1 MPERAVAGGKENSV
15 ETPVE
20 STRERLLNIAE
31 QRFGEGG
38 YEGTS
43 LRAITVAAA
52 ANIAAV
58 NYHFGSKEALL
69 RAAVARAMAPVNTER
84 RRRLDQLEA
93 KGEPTAEQLI
103 RAFVEPGLDL
113 VLRRGERGPVVARF
127 IGRVAFDPS
136 QRIRELYAVESDPVE
151 ARYLAALQVALP
163 RAAPESVAF
172 GYVNMLGLL
181 ALHQSQALTRPAG
194 AEPSGVGAG
203 VDGGEDP
210 GKLAENLIAFLVAA
224 FDQGLRPWS
233 T

>member
-1 MPERAVAGGKENSV
+1 V

-93 KGEPTAEQLI
+93 KGDPTAEQLI

-127 IGRVAFDPS
+127 IGRIAFDPS
-136 QRIRELYAVESDPVE
+136 QRIRELYAAESDPVE
-151 ARYLAALQVALP
+151 GRYLTALQVALP

-172 GYVNMLGLL
+172 GFMNMLGLL
-181 ALHQSQALTRPAG
+181 ALHQSQALARQPGNLVDPAG
-194 AEPSGVGAG
+194 DPA
-203 VDGGEDP
+203 EDP

-224 FDQGLRPWS
+224 FDRGLRA
-233 T
+233 

>member
-1 MPERAVAGGKENSV
+1 M
-15 ETPVE
+15 ETPAE

-93 KGEPTAEQLI
+93 KGDPSAEQLI
-103 RAFVEPGLDL
+103 RAFIEPGLDL

-136 QRIRELYAVESDPVE
+136 RRIRELYAAESDPVE
-151 ARYLAALQVALP
+151 ARYLAALQLALP

-181 ALHQSQALTRPAG
+181 ALHQSQALTRAPG
-194 AEPSGVGAG
+194 LEPEDI
-203 VDGGEDP
+203 DGGEDP

-224 FDQGLRPWS
+224 FDRGLRA
-233 T
+233 

>member
-1 MPERAVAGGKENSV
+1 V

-20 STRERLLNIAE
+20 STRERLLNVAE

-69 RAAVARAMAPVNTER
+69 RAAVARAMAPVNAER

-93 KGEPTAEQLI
+93 RGLPTAEQLI
-103 RAFVEPGLDL
+103 RAFIEPGLDL
-113 VLRRGERGPVVARF
+113 MLRRGERGAVVARF
-127 IGRVAFDPS
+127 IGRIAFDPS
-136 QRIRELYAVESDPVE
+136 QRIRELYAAESNPIE
-151 ARYLAALQVALP
+151 SRYLVALQTALP
-163 RAAPESVAF
+163 EASPDAVQF
-172 GYVNMLGLL
+172 GFVNMLGLL
-181 ALHQSQALTRPAG
+181 ALHQSQALSRVPGAAG
-194 AEPSGVGAG
+194 T
-203 VDGGEDP
+203 EDP

-224 FDQGLRPWS
+224 FDNGLRS
-233 T
+233 

>member
-1 MPERAVAGGKENSV
+1 M

-93 KGEPTAEQLI
+93 KGQPTAEQLI
-103 RAFVEPGLDL
+103 RAFIEPGLEL

-127 IGRVAFDPS
+127 IGRIAFDPS
-136 QRIRELYAVESDPVE
+136 RRIRELYAAESDPVE
-151 ARYLAALQVALP
+151 ARYLAALQAALP
-163 RAAPESVAF
+163 SAPPESVAF

-181 ALHQSQALTRPAG
+181 ALHQSQALSKVAG
-194 AEPSGVGAG
+194 AEES
-203 VDGGEDP
+203 EDP
-210 GKLAENLIAFLVAA
+210 GKVAESLIAFLVAA
-224 FDQGLRPWS
+224 FDRGLRA
-233 T
+233 

>member
-1 MPERAVAGGKENSV
+1 M

-93 KGEPTAEQLI
+93 NGQPTAEQLI
-103 RAFVEPGLDL
+103 RAFIEPGLDL

-136 QRIRELYAVESDPVE
+136 QRIRELYAAESDPVE
-151 ARYLAALQVALP
+151 ARYLAALQAALP

-181 ALHQSQALTRPAG
+181 ALHQSQALTRAPG
-194 AEPSGVGAG
+194 TEDV
-203 VDGGEDP
+203 EDP
-210 GKLAENLIAFLVAA
+210 GKLGENLIAFLVAA
-224 FDQGLRPWS
+224 FDRGLRA
-233 T
+233 

>member
-1 MPERAVAGGKENSV
+1 M

-20 STRERLLNIAE
+20 STRERLLNVAE

-69 RAAVARAMAPVNTER
+69 RATVARALAPVNAER

-93 KGEPTAEQLI
+93 RGKPTAEQLI

-113 VLRRGERGPVVARF
+113 VLRRGERGAVVARF
-127 IGRVAFDPS
+127 IGRIAFDPS
-136 QRIRELYAVESDPVE
+136 QRIRELYAVESEPVE
-151 ARYLAALQVALP
+151 SRYLAALQAALP
-163 RAAPESVAF
+163 DAAPEAVAF

-181 ALHQSQALTRPAG
+181 ALHQSQALSSAQG
-194 AEPSGVGAG
+194 GAG
-203 VDGGEDP
+203 TEDP
-210 GKLAENLIAFLVAA
+210 AKLAENLIAFLVAA
-224 FDQGLRPWS
+224 FDRGLRS
-233 T
+233 

>member
-1 MPERAVAGGKENSV
+1 V
-15 ETPVE
+15 EAPAE

-69 RAAVARAMAPVNTER
+69 RAAVARAMAPVNIER

-93 KGEPTAEQLI
+93 EGKPTVEQLI
-103 RAFVEPGLDL
+103 RAFIEPGLD
-113 VLRRGERGPVVARF
+113 VILRRERGPVVARF

-136 QRIRELYAVESDPVE
+136 RRIRELYSAEADPVE
-151 ARYLAALQVALP
+151 ARYLTALQAALPQVP
-163 RAAPESVAF
+163 PESVAF
-172 GYVNMLGLL
+172 GYLNMLGLL
-181 ALHQSQALTRPAG
+181 AMHQSQALSRAPGT
-194 AEPSGVGAG
+194 EQV
-203 VDGGEDP
+203 EDP
-210 GKLAENLIAFLVAA
+210 GRLAENLIAFLVAA
-224 FDQGLRPWS
+224 FDQGLRS
-233 T
+233 

>member
-1 MPERAVAGGKENSV
+1 V

-20 STRERLLNIAE
+20 TTRERLLNVAE

-93 KGEPTAEQLI
+93 GAPPTPEALI
-103 RAFVEPGLDL
+103 RAFVEPGLEL
-113 VLRRGERGPVVARF
+113 VLRRGERGALIARF
-127 IGRVAFDPS
+127 IGRIAFDPS
-136 QRIRELYAVESDPVE
+136 RRIRELYAVESEPIE
-151 ARYLAALQVALP
+151 SRYLAALQQALP
-163 RAAPESVAF
+163 KASPEAVAF

-181 ALHQSQALTRPAG
+181 ALHQSQALSPTPG
-194 AEPSGVGAG
+194 AAG
-203 VDGGEDP
+203 VQDTPDP
-210 GKLAENLIAFLVAA
+210 SELAENLVTFLVAA
-224 FDQGLRPWS
+224 FDHGLRS
-233 T
+233 

>member
-1 MPERAVAGGKENSV
+1 M
-15 ETPVE
+15 ETPAE
-20 STRERLLNIAE
+20 STRERLLNVAE

-69 RAAVARAMAPVNTER
+69 RATVARAMAPVNSER

-93 KGEPTAEQLI
+93 SGHPTPEQLI
-103 RAFVEPGLDL
+103 RAFIEPGLDL

-136 QRIRELYAVESDPVE
+136 QRIRELYAAEVDPVE
-151 ARYLAALQVALP
+151 SRYLTALQAALP
-163 RAAPESVAF
+163 TAAPEAVAF

-181 ALHQSQALTRPAG
+181 ALHQSQALARAPG
-194 AEPSGVGAG
+194 APDGDEPGR
-203 VDGGEDP
+203 
-210 GKLAENLIAFLVAA
+210 LAEDLIAFLVAA
-224 FDQGLRPWS
+224 FDRGLRKLTS
-233 T
+233 A

>member
-1 MPERAVAGGKENSV
+1 M

-20 STRERLLNIAE
+20 TTRERLLNVAE

-93 KGEPTAEQLI
+93 SGPPTPEELI
-103 RAFVEPGLDL
+103 RAFIEPGLEL
-113 VLRRGERGPVVARF
+113 VLRRGERGAVVARF
-127 IGRVAFDPS
+127 IGRIAFDPS
-136 QRIRELYAVESDPVE
+136 RRIRELYAAESDPIE
-151 ARYLAALQVALP
+151 SRYLAALQRALP
-163 RAAPESVAF
+163 QASPDAVAF
-172 GYVNMLGLL
+172 GYMNMLGLL
-181 ALHQSQALTRPAG
+181 ALHQSQALSPTPGAAG
-194 AEPSGVGAG
+194 SGATA
-203 VDGGEDP
+203 EDP
-210 GKLAENLIAFLVAA
+210 GKLAENLVAFLVAA
-224 FDQGLRPWS
+224 FDRGLRA
-233 T
+233 

>member
-1 MPERAVAGGKENSV
+1 VDAPA
-15 ETPVE
+15 E

-43 LRAITVAAA
+43 LRAITVAAT

-69 RAAVARAMAPVNTER
+69 RAAVARAMAPVNSER

-93 KGEPTAEQLI
+93 NGQPTVEQLI
-103 RAFVEPGLDL
+103 RAFIEPGLDL
-113 VLRRGERGPVVARF
+113 ILRRGERGPVVAQF

-136 QRIRELYAVESDPVE
+136 RRIRELYSAEADPVE
-151 ARYLAALQVALP
+151 ARYLTALQAALPQVP
-163 RAAPESVAF
+163 PESVAF
-172 GYVNMLGLL
+172 GYLNMHGLL
-181 ALHQSQALTRPAG
+181 AMHQSQALSRALG
-194 AEPSGVGAG
+194 AEQV
-203 VDGGEDP
+203 EDP

-224 FDQGLRPWS
+224 FDHGLHS
-233 T
+233 

>member
-1 MPERAVAGGKENSV
+1 V

-93 KGEPTAEQLI
+93 KGQPTAEQLI

-127 IGRVAFDPS
+127 IGRIAFDPS

-151 ARYLAALQVALP
+151 ARYLTALQAALP
-163 RAAPESVAF
+163 RAAPESVEF
-172 GYVNMLGLL
+172 GFMNLLGLL
-181 ALHQSQALTRPAG
+181 ALHQSQAIARPLG
-194 AEPSGVGAG
+194 DPSEPN
-203 VDGGEDP
+203 EDP

-224 FDQGLRPWS
+224 FDRGLRA
-233 T
+233 

>member
-1 MPERAVAGGKENSV
+1 V
-15 ETPVE
+15 EAPAET
-20 STRERLLNIAE
+20 TRERLLNIAE

-93 KGEPTAEQLI
+93 KGQPTVEQLI
-103 RAFVEPGLDL
+103 RAFIEPGLDL
-113 VLRRGERGPVVARF
+113 ILRRGDRGPVVARF

-136 QRIRELYAVESDPVE
+136 RRIRALYSAEADPVE
-151 ARYLAALQVALP
+151 ERYLAALQAALP

-172 GYVNMLGLL
+172 GYLNMLGLL
-181 ALHQSQALTRPAG
+181 ALHQSQALSRAPGT
-194 AEPSGVGAG
+194 EQV
-203 VDGGEDP
+203 EDP
-210 GKLAENLIAFLVAA
+210 GRLADNLIAFLVAA
-224 FDQGLRPWS
+224 FDHGLRS
-233 T
+233 

>member
-1 MPERAVAGGKENSV
+1 MPEQAVAGGKENSV

-20 STRERLLNIAE
+20 TTRERLLNVAE

-93 KGEPTAEQLI
+93 GSPTPEQLI
-103 RAFVEPGLDL
+103 RAFIEPGLDL
-113 VLRRGERGPVVARF
+113 VLRRGERGAVVARF
-127 IGRVAFDPS
+127 IGRIAFDPS
-136 QRIRELYAVESDPVE
+136 QRIRDLYAAESDPIE
-151 ARYLAALQVALP
+151 SRYLSALQAALPQ
-163 RAAPESVAF
+163 AAPESVAF

-181 ALHQSQALTRPAG
+181 ALHQSQALSRTPG
-194 AEPSGVGAG
+194 VAE
-203 VDGGEDP
+203 DEDP
-210 GKLAENLIAFLVAA
+210 SKLAENLIAFLVAA
-224 FDQGLRPWS
+224 FDKGLRS
-233 T
+233 

>member
-1 MPERAVAGGKENSV
+1 M

-93 KGEPTAEQLI
+93 KGRPTAEQLI

-127 IGRVAFDPS
+127 IGRIAFDPS
-136 QRIRELYAVESDPVE
+136 QRIRELYAAESDPVE
-151 ARYLAALQVALP
+151 ARYLAALQAALP
-163 RAAPESVAF
+163 RSAPESVAF

-181 ALHQSQALTRPAG
+181 ALHQSQALAKPPGDA
-194 AEPSGVGAG
+194 
-203 VDGGEDP
+203 VDPVDDP

-224 FDQGLRPWS
+224 FDRGLRA
-233 T
+233 

>member
-1 MPERAVAGGKENSV
+1 V
-15 ETPVE
+15 EAPAET
-20 STRERLLNIAE
+20 TRERLLNIAE

-69 RAAVARAMAPVNTER
+69 RAAVTRAMAPVNIER

-93 KGEPTAEQLI
+93 NGRPTPEQLI
-103 RAFVEPGLDL
+103 RAFIEPGLDL
-113 VLRRGERGPVVARF
+113 VLRRGERGAVVARF
-127 IGRVAFDPS
+127 IGRIAFDPS
-136 QRIRELYAVESDPVE
+136 QRIRELYAAESDPIE
-151 ARYLAALQVALP
+151 SRYLTALQSALP
-163 RAAPESVAF
+163 HATPDSVAF

-181 ALHQSQALTRPAG
+181 ALHQSQALSRAP
-194 AEPSGVGAG
+194 GVGET
-203 VDGGEDP
+203 EDP

-224 FDQGLRPWS
+224 FDRGLRS
-233 T
+233 

>member
-1 MPERAVAGGKENSV
+1 V

-93 KGEPTAEQLI
+93 KGEPNAEQLI
-103 RAFVEPGLDL
+103 RAFIEPGLDL

-136 QRIRELYAVESDPVE
+136 QRIRELYAAESDPVE
-151 ARYLAALQVALP
+151 ARYLAALQLALP
-163 RAAPESVAF
+163 TAAPESVAF

-181 ALHQSQALTRPAG
+181 ALHQSQALTRPPG
-194 AEPSGVGAG
+194 AEPPGI
-203 VDGGEDP
+203 DGSEDP

-224 FDQGLRPWS
+224 FDRGLR
-233 T
+233 

>member
-1 MPERAVAGGKENSV
+1 V
-15 ETPVE
+15 EAPAE

-43 LRAITVAAA
+43 LRAITLAAA

-69 RAAVARAMAPVNTER
+69 RAAVSRAMAPVNTER

-93 KGEPTAEQLI
+93 MGKPTVEQLI
-103 RAFVEPGLDL
+103 RAFIEPGLE
-113 VLRRGERGPVVARF
+113 VILRRGERGPVVARF

-136 QRIRELYAVESDPVE
+136 RRIRELYSSEVDPVE
-151 ARYLAALQVALP
+151 ARYLAALQAALP

-172 GYVNMLGLL
+172 GYLNMLGLL
-181 ALHQSQALTRPAG
+181 ALHQSQALSRAPAT
-194 AEPSGVGAG
+194 EEV
-203 VDGGEDP
+203 EDP
-210 GKLAENLIAFLVAA
+210 GRLAENLIAFLVAG
-224 FDQGLRPWS
+224 FDSGLRS
-233 T
+233 

>member
-1 MPERAVAGGKENSV
+1 M

-20 STRERLLNIAE
+20 STRERLLNVAE

-69 RAAVARAMAPVNTER
+69 RAAVARAMGPVNIER

-93 KGEPTAEQLI
+93 KGQPTPEELI
-103 RAFVEPGLDL
+103 RAFIEPGLDL
-113 VLRRGERGPVVARF
+113 VLRRGERGAVVARF
-127 IGRVAFDPS
+127 IGRIAFDPS
-136 QRIRELYAVESDPVE
+136 QRIRDLYAAESDPIE
-151 ARYLAALQVALP
+151 ARYLAALQAALP
-163 RAAPESVAF
+163 HAAPESVAF

-181 ALHQSQALTRPAG
+181 ALHQSQALSRAP
-194 AEPSGVGAG
+194 GVEDA
-203 VDGGEDP
+203 EDP

-224 FDQGLRPWS
+224 FDRGLRA
-233 T
+233 

>member
-1 MPERAVAGGKENSV
+1 MD
-15 ETPVE
+15 TPVE
-20 STRERLLNIAE
+20 STRERLLNVAE

-93 KGEPTAEQLI
+93 NGRPSAEQLI
-103 RAFVEPGLDL
+103 RAFIEPGLDL
-113 VLRRGERGPVVARF
+113 VLRHGERGAIAARF

-136 QRIRELYAVESDPVE
+136 HRIRELYAAESDPVE
-151 ARYLAALQVALP
+151 ARYLAALQAALP
-163 RAAPESVAF
+163 EAAPESVAF

-181 ALHQSQALTRPAG
+181 ALHQSQALTRAPG
-194 AEPSGVGAG
+194 TE
-203 VDGGEDP
+203 DLDDP

-224 FDQGLRPWS
+224 FDRGLRA
-233 T
+233 

>member
-1 MPERAVAGGKENSV
+1 M

-84 RRRLDQLEA
+84 RRRLDQLEE
-93 KGEPTAEQLI
+93 KGDPAVEELI
-103 RAFVEPGLDL
+103 RAFIEPGLDL

-136 QRIRELYAVESDPVE
+136 QRIRELYAAESDPVE
-151 ARYLAALQVALP
+151 ARYLAALQAALP
-163 RAAPESVAF
+163 EAAPEAVAF
-172 GYVNMLGLL
+172 GFVNMLGLL
-181 ALHQSQALTRPAG
+181 ALHQSQALSRAP
-194 AEPSGVGAG
+194 
-203 VDGGEDP
+203 GGEPVGLGNGQGNGLGNEEEP
-210 GKLAENLIAFLVAA
+210 GRLAENLIAFLVAA
-224 FDQGLRPWS
+224 FDRGLRS
-233 T
+233 

>member
-1 MPERAVAGGKENSV
+1 MPVRAVAGGKENSV
-15 ETPVE
+15 ETPPVE

-84 RRRLDQLEA
+84 RRRLDQMEA
-93 KGEPTAEQLI
+93 TGQPTAEQLI
-103 RAFVEPGLDL
+103 RAFIEPGLDL
-113 VLRRGERGPVVARF
+113 VLRRGERGAIVARF

-136 QRIRELYAVESDPVE
+136 RRIRELYAAEADPIE
-151 ARYLAALQVALP
+151 ARYLAALQTALP

-181 ALHQSQALTRPAG
+181 ALHQSQALSRAPGT
-194 AEPSGVGAG
+194 EDVDDPS
-203 VDGGEDP
+203 
-210 GKLAENLIAFLVAA
+210 KLAENLIAFLVAA
-224 FDQGLRPWS
+224 FDRGLRS
-233 T
+233 

>member
-1 MPERAVAGGKENSV
+1 M

-20 STRERLLNIAE
+20 TTRERLLNVAE

-69 RAAVARAMAPVNTER
+69 RAAVGRAMAPVNTER

-93 KGEPTAEQLI
+93 GAPPTPEALI
-103 RAFVEPGLDL
+103 RAFVEPGLEL
-113 VLRRGERGPVVARF
+113 VLRRGERGAVIARF
-127 IGRVAFDPS
+127 IGRIAFDPS
-136 QRIRELYAVESDPVE
+136 RRIRELYAVESQPIE
-151 ARYLAALQVALP
+151 SRYLAALQQALP
-163 RAAPESVAF
+163 KASPDAVAF

-181 ALHQSQALTRPAG
+181 ALHQSQALSPTPGAAG
-194 AEPSGVGAG
+194 ATDTGDPS
-203 VDGGEDP
+203 E
-210 GKLAENLIAFLVAA
+210 LAENLVAFLVAA
-224 FDQGLRPWS
+224 FDHGLRS
-233 T
+233 

>member
-1 MPERAVAGGKENSV
+1 M

-69 RAAVARAMAPVNTER
+69 KAAVARAMAPVNTER

-93 KGEPTAEQLI
+93 KVQPTAEQLI

-127 IGRVAFDPS
+127 IGRIAFDPS
-136 QRIRELYAVESDPVE
+136 QRIRELYATESDPVE
-151 ARYLAALQVALP
+151 ARYLAALQTALS

-172 GYVNMLGLL
+172 GFVNMLGLL
-181 ALHQSQALTRPAG
+181 ALHQSQALARPPG
-194 AEPSGVGAG
+194 DPTDPS
-203 VDGGEDP
+203 DPSDDP

-224 FDQGLRPWS
+224 FDRGLRA
-233 T
+233 

>member
-1 MPERAVAGGKENSV
+1 M

-93 KGEPTAEQLI
+93 KGQPTAEQLI
-103 RAFVEPGLDL
+103 RAFIEPGLDL

-136 QRIRELYAVESDPVE
+136 QRIRELYAAESDPVE
-151 ARYLAALQVALP
+151 ARYLAALQAALP

-181 ALHQSQALTRPAG
+181 ALHQSQALTRAPG
-194 AEPSGVGAG
+194 TEDV
-203 VDGGEDP
+203 EDP

-224 FDQGLRPWS
+224 FDRGLRA
-233 T
+233 

>member
-93 KGEPTAEQLI
+93 KGQPTAEQLI
-103 RAFVEPGLDL
+103 RAFIEPGLDL

-136 QRIRELYAVESDPVE
+136 RRIRELYAAESDPVE

-181 ALHQSQALTRPAG
+181 ALHQSQALSRAPGT
-194 AEPSGVGAG
+194 ETPSIE
-203 VDGGEDP
+203 GGEDP

-224 FDQGLRPWS
+224 FDRGLRA
-233 T
+233 

>member
-1 MPERAVAGGKENSV
+1 
-15 ETPVE
+15 VE

-93 KGEPTAEQLI
+93 NGQPTAEQLI
-103 RAFVEPGLDL
+103 RAFIEPGLDL

-136 QRIRELYAVESDPVE
+136 RRIRELYAAESDPVE
-151 ARYLAALQVALP
+151 ARYLAALQAALP

-181 ALHQSQALTRPAG
+181 ALHQSQALSRAPG
-194 AEPSGVGAG
+194 AEAPS
-203 VDGGEDP
+203 VDGAEDP

-224 FDQGLRPWS
+224 FDRGLRA
-233 T
+233 